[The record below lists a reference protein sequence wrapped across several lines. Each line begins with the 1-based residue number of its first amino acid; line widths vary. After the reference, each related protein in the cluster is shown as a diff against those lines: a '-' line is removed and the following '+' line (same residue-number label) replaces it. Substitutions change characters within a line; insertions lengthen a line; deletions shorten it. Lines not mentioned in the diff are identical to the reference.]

1 MSDAEQAKQCLMRLY
16 LQGLAITQH
25 KFRWDKIERH
35 QNDFTNMKHMLL
47 PRIVIGR
54 VYMNFRKY
62 LQK

>member
-1 MSDAEQAKQCLMRLY
+1 LY